1 MALANRLKKYSIAAF
16 TLRLD
21 FVMKILRFSSA
32 HANTLHSCSLLK
44 WLRVIGSTTPED
56 WLIDK
61 SQFYTVNTW
70 PCCKFNHAEIKRHYK
85 SHWQPEQMERARFF
99 LHCLHVCDENPKGH
113 KSSACNFCRGNV
125 WGKNAGNAG
134 SMNINA
140 YLNKCL
146 TIVKVGTVLP
156 QISLCDICRLFENL
170 RHLGVTGDVVVEHVS
185 IVSTRSQCYSMGADR
200 MATLR
205 RVALPGLKI
214 L

>member
-99 LHCLHVCDENPKGH
+99 FALFACMWW
-113 KSSACNFCRGNV
+113 KSQGTQ
-125 WGKNAGNAG
+125 
-134 SMNINA
+134 I
-140 YLNKCL
+140 KCL
-146 TIVKVGTVLP
+146 QFLSWKCLGEKCGKCGFNEYKRI
-156 QISLCDICRLFENL
+156 FEQML
-170 RHLGVTGDVVVEHVS
+170 DDCQSRHSV
-185 IVSTRSQCYSMGADR
+185 
-200 MATLR
+200 ATN
-205 RVALPGLKI
+205 
-214 L
+214 